1 MPVLTNIQT
10 LMLKVWQR
18 AAESGELTLHYA
30 SENDARRIRT
40 SLYQLRKSLLNTGDT
55 DPALLLMLE
64 DMSIR
69 THWPTPEEQKL
80 GRKWELTI
88 FSQSLCGAFAQTAEA
103 LGVSLGSIASDESEE
118 RLKRLFAE
126 NSELSKSE
134 LASGEGGL
142 ASPIDFETAPN
153 KFF

>member
-40 SLYQLRKSLLNTGDT
+40 SLYQLRKSLLNAGDT

-88 FSQSLCGAFAQTAEA
+88 FSQSLCGAFAQTADA

-118 RLKRLFAE
+118 RLKKLFATD
-126 NSELSKSE
+126 SELSKSE
-134 LASGEGGL
+134 LASGEGSL